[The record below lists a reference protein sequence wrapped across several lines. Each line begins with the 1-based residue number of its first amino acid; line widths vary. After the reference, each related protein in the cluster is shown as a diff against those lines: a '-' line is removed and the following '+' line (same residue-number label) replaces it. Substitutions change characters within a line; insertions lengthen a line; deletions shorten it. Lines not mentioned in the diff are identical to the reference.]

1 MSRLPV
7 ISAARLVKL
16 LNKLGFVRVRQRGS
30 HAFYRHADGRS
41 TVVPM
46 HAGEDIR
53 RGLLRAILRDLE
65 LSPEEFE
72 KRL

>member
-7 ISAARLVKL
+7 LSAARLVKV
-16 LNKLGFVRVRQRGS
+16 LNKLGFERVRQRGS
-30 HAFYRHADGRS
+30 HAIYRHADGRT

-53 RGLLRAILRDLE
+53 RGLLRSILRDLE
-65 LSPEEFE
+65 LTPEEFE
-72 KRL
+72 KLL

>member
-7 ISAARLVKL
+7 LSAARLVKVL
-16 LNKLGFVRVRQRGS
+16 KKLGFDLVRQRGS
-30 HAFYRHADGRS
+30 HAFFRHPDGRA

-53 RGLLRAILRDLE
+53 RGLMRAILRDLE
-65 LSPEEFE
+65 LSPDEFS
-72 KRL
+72 KHL